1 MEREWIKHFTNIS
14 VVWDIMLGHYEFVI
28 CIFQALNVSRGVL
41 HLLGYSLMLHSRTLV
56 EESKKPEVWCQLC
69 RCQVQSHFIILGF
82 NIFLHKSD
90 EIYPLIIVTIVK
102 RLKHFWCSRHYSKHF
117 AQIKL
122 LNLCSNFRKQLT
134 FIISRWR
141 HWGTE
146 GWGTELAQGYRVS
159 KCLQRQ
165 CSVHYIIL
173 AKVLPAWSLYNSSWF
188 IMYLYLKYVG
198 LE

>member
-14 VVWDIMLGHYEFVI
+14 TVWDITLGHCEFVI
-28 CIFQALNVSRGVL
+28 CVFQALNVSRGVL
-41 HLLGYSLMLHSRTLV
+41 YLLGYSLMLHSRTLV

-69 RCQVQSHFIILGF
+69 HPMQSHFIILSL

-134 FIISRWR
+134 LLFPDEDIEAEKDGGRNWPKVI
-141 HWGTE
+141 
-146 GWGTELAQGYRVS
+146 ELVS
-159 KCLQRQ
+159 DS
-165 CSVHYIIL
+165 SVSAPLIT
-173 AKVLPAWSLYNSSWF
+173 
-188 IMYLYLKYVG
+188 
-198 LE
+198 